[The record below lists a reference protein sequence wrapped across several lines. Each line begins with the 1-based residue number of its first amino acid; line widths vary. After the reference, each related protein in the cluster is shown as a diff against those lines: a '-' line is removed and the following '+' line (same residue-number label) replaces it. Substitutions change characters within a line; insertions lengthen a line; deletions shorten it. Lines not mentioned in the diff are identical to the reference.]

1 MNKFYGEVG
10 YVSTVETSPGVH
22 EMKAEEYCYIGDI
35 LRNNKHWDNTDHLN
49 DDIRLGHT
57 ISIVDDE
64 RAYADY
70 YKIRYVKI
78 HGQAW
83 RVTNV
88 EVKRPRIL
96 LYIGGLYNGETLKT
110 ETT

>member
-10 YVSTVETSPGVH
+10 YVTSVITSQGVYQN
-22 EMKAEEYCYIGDI
+22 KPEEYSYIGDI
-35 LRNNKHWDNTDHLN
+35 LRNNKHWDSTDHLN

-57 ISIVDDE
+57 ISILADE
-64 RAYADY
+64 KAYEDY

-110 ETT
+110 KTS